1 MNKRINLMKRQ
12 TFSLGTGV
20 MAVGVMA
27 VLGLGF
33 ITGCCTC
40 HKPHRVGAGYGGGA
54 GSITVYDPPVAS
66 AGREGT
72 CPGSF
77 SGYVEYIPV
86 TAWGWTPATNTTIF
100 TAANGGGRS
109 DVRIE
114 YMGEYG
120 DSGCNLTNV
129 TIPNPPTSP
138 AYDFAI
144 YFQSNPPTT
153 NYPIILTGFNPAN

>member
-1 MNKRINLMKRQ
+1 MKKRINLMKRQ
-12 TFSLGTGV
+12 TFILGTGV
-20 MAVGVMA
+20 VA
-27 VLGLGF
+27 VLGLGY
-33 ITGCCTC
+33 ITGCCSF
-40 HKPHRVGAGYGGGA
+40 HKPHGVGAS
-54 GSITVYDPPVAS
+54 SITVYDPPVAS
-66 AGREGT
+66 AGKQGT
-72 CPGSF
+72 CPGTF
-77 SGYVEYIPV
+77 SGYVNYIPV
-86 TAWGWTPATNTTIF
+86 TVWGWTPATNTTTF

-129 TIPNPPTSP
+129 TIPNPPFSP